1 MHRRLLLAAWLG
13 GACGPLQAQSD
24 WRRVAVPAYTPP
36 AFVEGAL
43 RHWYQ
48 PRAAEFAQAAA
59 RLAAALQSACGP
71 AARAAWR
78 DALRAWVRLGA
89 VAVGPLVERRSAR
102 RIDFA
107 PTRPGQIERAIA
119 RRPEGAAA
127 LEATGSAAKG
137 LPALEWLLWRR
148 TDAAACAYARQV
160 AQDVAREAAALEAGF
175 AALLAGPRDE
185 AAVVATMSELVN
197 QWIAGIEQLRLQ
209 GIERALQAG
218 SRAARVSPGS
228 AAAER
233 VARWEALR
241 ALAVF
246 EGTAAPAA
254 GAGLAPLETYLRG
267 QGLNPLADHLR
278 GAALRAG
285 RGLGESHP
293 ATLRRA
299 AARLAA
305 LKHLV
310 EAEVAPAL
318 DVHVGFSDAD
328 GD

>member
-1 MHRRLLLAAWLG
+1 MKRRLVLAALLG
-13 GACGPLQAQSD
+13 AAGGTLQAQSD
-24 WRRVAVPAYTPP
+24 WRRVAVPAHAPP

-43 RHWYQ
+43 RYGYQ
-48 PRAAEFAQAAA
+48 PRAAEFTRAAA
-59 RLAAALQSACGP
+59 GLVATLDGGCGP
-71 AARAAWR
+71 AAQTAWR
-78 DALRAWVRLGA
+78 ATLRAWVRLSA

-107 PTRPGQIERAIA
+107 PTRPEQIERALA

-127 LEATGSAAKG
+127 LEEIGSAGKG

-175 AALLAGPRDE
+175 AALLAGPRNE
-185 AAVVATMSELVN
+185 AEVAATMSALVN

-218 SRAARVSPGS
+218 RRAARISAGS

-246 EGTAAPAA
+246 DGGAAPAA
-254 GAGLAPLETYLRG
+254 GAGLVPLETYLRG
-267 QGLNPLADHLR
+267 KGLNPLADRLR
-278 GAALRAG
+278 SAALRAG
-285 RGLGESHP
+285 RGLDESHP
-293 ATLRRA
+293 AVLRQA
-299 AARLAA
+299 AGRLAA

-318 DVHVGFSDAD
+318 DVRVGFSDAD